1 MLYNGRVAAS
11 TSDGEEVTQ
20 VTVTQAKP
28 VRGPRGLPILGSVLD
43 LRRRGV
49 LWFYVDN
56 WRQYGD
62 VARFRVGPLTLYHF
76 VRPEHVHHILVKNT
90 ANYIK
95 GFSHD
100 KLRIPL
106 GMGVFTSE
114 GELWRRQR
122 RLMAPTY
129 TPNAVTRFAALMLD
143 ETQRMLARWET
154 QATDQPLAINQ
165 EMMRLTMS
173 IISRSMFNL
182 DIGAEFAE
190 VGQALTFILDFTN
203 QRSVTLVDP
212 PLFLPTPLNR
222 RLKRAL
228 KTLDGFLYG
237 LIAQRRL
244 QVPGDDLLSVL
255 MHARDEET
263 GQPMSDQQL
272 RDEVLITFFAG
283 HETTAQLLTWT
294 WILLAQHPLVETR
307 LHDELDRVL
316 AGRSPSLDDL
326 PNLNY
331 TRMIL
336 DEALR
341 LDSPVS
347 MVARDAVADDLVD
360 GYPVPAGAT
369 VTILPYITHRH
380 PDYWEKPEEFY
391 PEHFTPER
399 VDARPRY
406 AYYPFGAGPRI
417 CLGKH
422 FALLEATIAL
432 AQVASHYGLRLV
444 AGHEIK
450 PTWSGTLRP
459 DRDVMMTLHPR

>member
-1 MLYNGRVAAS
+1 V
-11 TSDGEEVTQ
+11 
-20 VTVTQAKP
+20 
-28 VRGPRGLPILGSVLD
+28 ID

-62 VARFRVGPLTLYHF
+62 VVQFRAGPLTLYHF
-76 VRPEHVHHILVKNT
+76 VRPEHIRHILVKNA

-95 GFSHD
+95 GLSHE

-129 TPNAVTRFAALMLD
+129 TPEAVTRFADLMVD
-143 ETQRMLARWET
+143 ETQRMIHRWHT
-154 QATDQPLAINQ
+154 RAAGQPLAINQ
-165 EMMRLTMS
+165 EMMHLTMS

-182 DIGAEFAE
+182 DIGAEFSE
-190 VGQALTFILDFTN
+190 VGRALTFILDFTN
-203 QRSVTLVDP
+203 QRSVTLIDP

-222 RLKRAL
+222 QLKRAL
-228 KTLDGFLYG
+228 KTLDDFLYG
-237 LIAQRRL
+237 LIEQRRS
-244 QVPGDDLLSVL
+244 QPPGDDLLSVL
-255 MHARDEET
+255 MHARDEQT
-263 GQPMSDQQL
+263 GQPMSDRQL

-294 WILLAQHPLVETR
+294 WIRLAQHPLVEGE
-307 LHDELDRVL
+307 LHAELDRVL
-316 AGRSPSLDDL
+316 SGRSPSLDDL
-326 PNLNY
+326 PNLTY
-331 TRMIL
+331 TRMVL

-347 MVARDAVADDLVD
+347 MVARDAVANDLVD

-391 PEHFTPER
+391 PEHFASER
-399 VDARPRY
+399 VESRPRY

-432 AQVASHYGLRLV
+432 AQVASRYSLRLV
-444 AGHEIK
+444 AGHPIK

-459 DRDVMMTLHPR
+459 DREVMMTLHPR

>member
-1 MLYNGRVAAS
+1 
-11 TSDGEEVTQ
+11 
-20 VTVTQAKP
+20 
-28 VRGPRGLPILGSVLD
+28 
-43 LRRRGV
+43 
-49 LWFYVDN
+49 
-56 WRQYGD
+56 
-62 VARFRVGPLTLYHF
+62 
-76 VRPEHVHHILVKNT
+76 
-90 ANYIK
+90 
-95 GFSHD
+95 
-100 KLRIPL
+100 
-106 GMGVFTSE
+106 
-114 GELWRRQR
+114 
-122 RLMAPTY
+122 
-129 TPNAVTRFAALMLD
+129 
-143 ETQRMLARWET
+143 
-154 QATDQPLAINQ
+154 
-165 EMMRLTMS
+165 
-173 IISRSMFNL
+173 
-182 DIGAEFAE
+182 
-190 VGQALTFILDFTN
+190 
-203 QRSVTLVDP
+203 
-212 PLFLPTPLNR
+212 
-222 RLKRAL
+222 
-228 KTLDGFLYG
+228 
-237 LIAQRRL
+237 
-244 QVPGDDLLSVL
+244 
-255 MHARDEET
+255 
-263 GQPMSDQQL
+263 MSDQQL

>member
-1 MLYNGRVAAS
+1 MVAAS

-20 VTVTQAKP
+20 VIVTQAKP
-28 VRGPRGLPILGSVLD
+28 VPGPRGLPILGSVLD

>member
-1 MLYNGRVAAS
+1 MA
-11 TSDGEEVTQ
+11 VTQ
-20 VTVTQAKP
+20 PKSVP
-28 VRGPRGLPILGSVLD
+28 GPRGLPILGSVVD

-62 VARFRVGPLTLYHF
+62 VARFRAGPLTLYHF
-76 VRPEHVHHILVKNT
+76 VRPEHVHHILVKNS

-129 TPNAVTRFAALMLD
+129 TPSAVTRFANLMLD
-143 ETQRMLARWET
+143 ETQRMLERWET
-154 QATDQPLAINQ
+154 RPIAQPLAINQ

-182 DIGAEFAE
+182 DIGAEFSK

-203 QRSVTLVDP
+203 QRSVTLIDP

-244 QVPGDDLLSVL
+244 QPPGDDLLSVL

-263 GQPMSDQQL
+263 GEPMSDQQL

-294 WILLAQHPLVETR
+294 WILLAQHPFAEDK
-307 LHDELDRVL
+307 LHAELDRVL
-316 AGRSPSLDDL
+316 ASRSPSLEDL
-326 PNLNY
+326 PNLTY

-399 VDARPRY
+399 VEARPRY

-432 AQVASHYGLRLV
+432 ARVASRYSLRLV

-459 DRDVMMTLHPR
+459 DRDVMMTLHPPSAPRDAALV

>member
-1 MLYNGRVAAS
+1 MVAAS

-20 VTVTQAKP
+20 VIVTQAKP
-28 VRGPRGLPILGSVLD
+28 VPGPRGLPILGSVLD

-129 TPNAVTRFAALMLD
+129 TPTAVTRFAALMLD

>member
-1 MLYNGRVAAS
+1 
-11 TSDGEEVTQ
+11 VTQ

-28 VRGPRGLPILGSVLD
+28 VPGPRGLPILGSVLD

-154 QATDQPLAINQ
+154 QATNQPLAINQ

-190 VGQALTFILDFTN
+190 VGQALTFVLDFTN

>member
-1 MLYNGRVAAS
+1 
-11 TSDGEEVTQ
+11 
-20 VTVTQAKP
+20 
-28 VRGPRGLPILGSVLD
+28 VLD

-49 LWFYVDN
+49 LWFYIDN

-62 VARFRVGPLTLYHF
+62 VARFRAGPLTLYHF
-76 VRPEHVHHILVKNT
+76 VRPEHIRHILVKNA

-129 TPNAVTRFAALMLD
+129 TPGAVTRFADLML
-143 ETQRMLARWET
+143 EESQRMIHRWRT
-154 QATDQPLAINQ
+154 HPTDQPLAINQ

-182 DIGAEFAE
+182 DIGTEFSE

-203 QRSVTLVDP
+203 QRSITLIDP
-212 PLFLPTPLNR
+212 PLLLPTPLNR
-222 RLKRAL
+222 QLKRAL

-237 LIAQRRL
+237 LIDQRRL
-244 QVPGDDLLSVL
+244 QPPGDDLLSVL

-263 GQPMSDQQL
+263 GQPMSDRQL

-294 WILLAQHPLVETR
+294 WIRLAQHPLVEGK
-307 LHDELDRVL
+307 LHAELDRVL
-316 AGRSPSLDDL
+316 AGRNPSPDDL

-331 TRMIL
+331 TRMVL

-347 MVARDAVADDLVD
+347 MVARDAVDDDLVD
-360 GYPVPAGAT
+360 GYPVTAGAT

-391 PEHFTPER
+391 PEHFAPER
-399 VDARPRY
+399 VESRPRY

-432 AQVASHYGLRLV
+432 AHVASRYCLRLV
-444 AGHEIK
+444 AGHQIQ

-459 DRDVMMTLHPR
+459 DRDVMVTLHPR